1 MKLALTT
8 LLEGGSSE
16 PGREPVGSSE
26 FVINGMQ
33 AN

>member
-8 LLEGGSSE
+8 LLEGESSE
-16 PGREPVGSSE
+16 PGREPVGSE
-26 FVINGMQ
+26 FVVNGMQ